1 MSHYEK
7 NERVK
12 KTGLF
17 EKFIQRTN
25 HKGMKIIL
33 ASMIA
38 LITTNSFAGATLE
51 QGDTMYYFAKQCNEK
66 GKTAYALT
74 DTGQWQAYS
83 AAEVYEQYKYMT
95 SMITINQFLST
106 TPSKVTKEDVLAYLD
121 KTRPKRIKAA
131 KSYLGC
137 K

>member
-7 NERVK
+7 NERVNK
-12 KTGLF
+12 IGVF
-17 EKFIQRTN
+17 EKLIQRAN

-38 LITTNSFAGATLE
+38 LITTNSFAGVTLE

-83 AAEVYEQYKYMT
+83 AAEVYEQYKYMK

-131 KSYLGC
+131 KSYLAC

>member
-7 NERVK
+7 NERVNK
-12 KTGLF
+12 IGVF
-17 EKFIQRTN
+17 EKLIQRTN

-38 LITTNSFAGATLE
+38 LITTNSFAGVTLE

-83 AAEVYEQYKYMT
+83 AA
-95 SMITINQFLST
+95 SL
-106 TPSKVTKEDVLAYLD
+106 
-121 KTRPKRIKAA
+121 
-131 KSYLGC
+131 
-137 K
+137 

>member
-7 NERVK
+7 NERVNK
-12 KTGLF
+12 IGVF
-17 EKFIQRTN
+17 EKLIQRTN

-38 LITTNSFAGATLE
+38 LITTNSFAGVTLE

-83 AAEVYEQYKYMT
+83 AAEVYEQYKYMK

-106 TPSKVTKEDVLAYLD
+106 IPSKVTKGDVLAYLD

-131 KSYLGC
+131 KSYLAC